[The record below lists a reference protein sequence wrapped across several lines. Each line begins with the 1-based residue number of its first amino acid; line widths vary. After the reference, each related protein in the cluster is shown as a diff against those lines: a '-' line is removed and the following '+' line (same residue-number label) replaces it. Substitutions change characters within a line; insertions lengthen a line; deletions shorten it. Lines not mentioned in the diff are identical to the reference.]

1 MMPIL
6 LLQCCH
12 CSPCA
17 ATVFWIPLRTYQYI
31 VRHSTSSSSGPHTD
45 AAPSPLSDL
54 ALSLLLVLAH
64 YPAHHAQ
71 LHNAGREGLRSL
83 QDVPGTAD
91 AEGGRGL
98 VNPAS
103 STNPT
108 ASFARLYDFFAHG
121 ACSSFSSVAAGM
133 PAGMYICPGR
143 EYTHVD
149 VGCTAM
155 KRTAGLM

>member
-1 MMPIL
+1 MPTL

-31 VRHSTSSSSGPHTD
+31 VRHSTSSSSGPHAD

-121 ACSSFSSVAAGM
+121 ACSSFSRHPAAWQQARL
-133 PAGMYICPGR
+133 PACIYALA
-143 EYTHVD
+143 EST
-149 VGCTAM
+149 
-155 KRTAGLM
+155 LMWMLVVPP